1 VEGAAGTEGTL
12 HLAVIIGHHAFD
24 VPNFWRL
31 FQRIPGA
38 VVYPQTLANFAADRG
53 KVRDWY
59 DAVVFYNYHQ
69 QTPGLSD
76 AKWSRETRETLE
88 RLGTT
93 EQGIVILHHDLVAFP
108 QWDYWT
114 GLCGLVDRRFTA
126 HADQPVAIEN
136 SRPDHPITRAVPNW
150 EMIDETYQME
160 PAGPENDILL
170 VTRHALR
177 LRTIAWTREHRRARV
192 FCFQSG
198 HDQAAYGHLHFGTV
212 LARGI
217 AWAARR
223 L

>member
-1 VEGAAGTEGTL
+1 V
-12 HLAVIIGHHAFD
+12 
-24 VPNFWRL
+24 
-31 FQRIPGA
+31 
-38 VVYPQTLANFAADRG
+38 
-53 KVRDWY
+53 
-59 DAVVFYNYHQ
+59 
-69 QTPGLSD
+69 
-76 AKWSRETRETLE
+76 SRETRETLE

-114 GLCGLVDRRFTA
+114 GLCGWWTGGLLPTPTSQLRLRI
-126 HADQPVAIEN
+126 PG
-136 SRPDHPITRAVPNW
+136 PDHPITRAVPNW